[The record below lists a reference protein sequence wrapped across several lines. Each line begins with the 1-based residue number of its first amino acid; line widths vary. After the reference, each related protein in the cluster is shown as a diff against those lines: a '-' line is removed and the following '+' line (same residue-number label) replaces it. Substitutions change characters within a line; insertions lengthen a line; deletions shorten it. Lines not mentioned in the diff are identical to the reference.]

1 MVVLRD
7 VSCVP
12 TENGTV
18 PADCVSN
25 IMDSFDVE
33 LTKKPGKGLGLSIVA
48 RKSGPGLF
56 ISDIVSSCREK
67 WRCGC
72 ASSPTRQISLLNVN
86 CTRLYHCF
94 PYDRQFEIFIL
105 KITLSGLET
114 IYSSFVSPVN

>member
-1 MVVLRD
+1 MLPNVLNSTRTLADCYTRRLFFFSLFEQVTMVVLRD

-48 RKSGPGLF
+48 RKAGSGIF
-56 ISDIVSSCREK
+56 ISDIVS
-67 WRCGC
+67 
-72 ASSPTRQISLLNVN
+72 
-86 CTRLYHCF
+86 
-94 PYDRQFEIFIL
+94 
-105 KITLSGLET
+105 
-114 IYSSFVSPVN
+114 